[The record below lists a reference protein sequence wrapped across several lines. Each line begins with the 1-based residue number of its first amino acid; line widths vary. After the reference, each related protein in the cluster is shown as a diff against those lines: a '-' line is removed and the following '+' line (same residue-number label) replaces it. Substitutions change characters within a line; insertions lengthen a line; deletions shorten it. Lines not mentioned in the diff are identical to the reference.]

1 MSFADFVIICE
12 YVFENTLST
21 TFENWDIGLCSFN
34 LETNYF
40 YFEIEYVVLS
50 SKDRIIKR

>member
-40 YFEIEYVVLS
+40 YFEIEYVVLP